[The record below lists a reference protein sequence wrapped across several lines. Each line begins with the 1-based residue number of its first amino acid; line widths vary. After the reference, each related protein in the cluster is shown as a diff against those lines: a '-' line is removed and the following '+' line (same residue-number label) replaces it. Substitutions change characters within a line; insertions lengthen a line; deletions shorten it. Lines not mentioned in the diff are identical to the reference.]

1 VRFYRIIYQ
10 AIDDI
15 KAAMAGLLEPIYREV
30 ALGKAE
36 IRATFNVSKV
46 GVIGGA
52 YVLEGKLP
60 EVPM

>member
-1 VRFYRIIYQ
+1 
-10 AIDDI
+10 
-15 KAAMAGLLEPIYREV
+15 MAGLLEPIYREV